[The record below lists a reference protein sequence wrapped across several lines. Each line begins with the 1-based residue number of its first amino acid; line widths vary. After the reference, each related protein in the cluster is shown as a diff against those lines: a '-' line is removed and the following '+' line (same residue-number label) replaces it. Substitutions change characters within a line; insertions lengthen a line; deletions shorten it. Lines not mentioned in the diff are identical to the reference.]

1 MCDVTECAC
10 VCAWVIRRLSL
21 LSSFVVTFSMG
32 QKLVVKVCRSM
43 NNACWFLAILSY
55 VCFTIWNP
63 LKRLRQRLT
72 ILSKKATARC
82 CFKESGSEWKERSS
96 NLSWRRSCRHLVGE
110 PPPCK
115 QQTRTKEEGGLSKLL
130 EEGSLSEGARTQR
143 MQLFGMMTDSKL
155 FQKKKRLS
163 KL

>member
-1 MCDVTECAC
+1 MCMCVGDSQIVIVVFLCRYFFDGTEA
-10 VCAWVIRRLSL
+10 SHPNE
-21 LSSFVVTFSMG
+21 
-32 QKLVVKVCRSM
+32 VKVCRSM

-96 NLSWRRSCRHLVGE
+96 NLSWRRSCRHLVIGE

-115 QQTRTKEEGGLSKLL
+115 QQTRTKEEGGLSKLW

-143 MQLFGMMTDSKL
+143 ACQVFGLAS
-155 FQKKKRLS
+155 S
-163 KL
+163 GCNYSV